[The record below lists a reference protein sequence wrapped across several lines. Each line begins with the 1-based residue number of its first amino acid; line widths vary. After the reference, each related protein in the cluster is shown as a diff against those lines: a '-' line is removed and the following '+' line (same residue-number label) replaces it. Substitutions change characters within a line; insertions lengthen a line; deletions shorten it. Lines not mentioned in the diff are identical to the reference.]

1 MADDYLLIKG
11 GFRYTSVISKEVR
24 RYIQSSYK
32 QGYIQTSKGQ
42 SYIYLLFS
50 ACEGRPIVIIYKLLI
65 QSIFLD

>member
-1 MADDYLLIKG
+1 MADDYLFTKG
-11 GFRYTSVISKEVR
+11 GSRYISKILRKSED
-24 RYIQSSYK
+24 IFNHHK

-50 ACEGRPIVIIYKLLI
+50 ACEGRPIVIIYKLSI

>member
-24 RYIQSSYK
+24 RYIE
-32 QGYIQTSKGQ
+32 TSKRQ
-42 SYIYLLFS
+42 PYIYLLFS